1 MTSDFYNFV
10 VERHNLCS
18 DNVWLTYDSYVDISC
33 LYIEEG
39 IRGYN
44 ISHNSRALFVNIS
57 SWELADYIIN
67 DIKNLRILF
76 T

>member
-10 VERHNLCS
+10 VERHNLWS
-18 DNVWLTYDSYVDISC
+18 NNVWLVNDSYVDISC

-39 IRGYN
+39 IGGYN
-44 ISHNSRALFVNIS
+44 ISHNSRALFVGIS